1 MAERA
6 RISYLGGAGTQTMR
20 IAIKQPTAS
29 DIDVIHALLAETY
42 WSPGIP
48 RETVARAAANS
59 ICVVARDESG
69 ALTGFA
75 RLVTDRATFAWL
87 CDVIV
92 LPAHQGQGVARALV
106 RALQAHPELQ
116 GLRRW
121 LLGTKDAHGVYAPLG
136 FTPIEEPHRLMHI
149 RNTTPYGKPTL

>member
-1 MAERA
+1 MPA
-6 RISYLGGAGTQTMR
+6 
-20 IAIKQPTAS
+20 IAIEQPSEA
-29 DIDVIHALLAETY
+29 DIDAIHAVLTESY

-48 RETVARAAANS
+48 RDVVARACANCMCA
-59 ICVVARDESG
+59 IARDDAG
-69 ALTGFA
+69 KLIGFA

-92 LPAHQGQGVARALV
+92 LPGKQGRGLGRALV
-106 RALQAHPELQ
+106 QTFQKHPELQ

-136 FTPIEEPHRLMHI
+136 FTPLDAPERFMQI
-149 RNTTPYGKPTL
+149 RNPSPYGRTTS